1 MSDFNAIVVATVHG
15 EDLSLREFLQTLK
28 LDGQL
33 GALMSKAIVD
43 RLIRD
48 LARREGIAVTDEEL
62 QKAADQL
69 RARAGLYKA
78 DDTGIWLARN
88 RLSVED
94 LQTLAERAVVQRKLR
109 EKVTQGKV
117 EPYFDAN
124 RSRYDRARAAHLVV
138 DNEGLAS
145 ELLCQ
150 IRDEG
155 RDFAELARKHSL
167 HEDSRQAGGRLG
179 LVQRKNL
186 NPAVAAA
193 IFDAGPGSVVGPVK
207 TDVGYHL
214 ILVQEVLPAHLDDRT
229 ADAVR
234 DELFQAW
241 LQAELQQANVTVK
254 LYEHLGT

>member
-1 MSDFNAIVVATVHG
+1 MSDLNALVVATVHG

-28 LDGQL
+28 LNGQL
-33 GALMSKAIVD
+33 VILINKAVVD
-43 RLIRD
+43 RLVRN
-48 LARREGIAVTDEEL
+48 LARREGITVTDEEL
-62 QKAADQL
+62 QQAADQL

-78 DDTGIWLARN
+78 EDAGTWLARN
-88 RLSVED
+88 RLTVAD
-94 LQTLAERAVVQRKLR
+94 LESLAERSVVQRKLR
-109 EKVTQGKV
+109 DQVTQGKV
-117 EPYFDAN
+117 EPFFEAN

-155 RDFAELARKHSL
+155 RDFAELTRQHSL

-179 LVQRKNL
+179 IVQRKNL

-193 IFDAGPGSVVGPVK
+193 IFDARPGTVVGPLK
-207 TDVGYHL
+207 TDMGYHL
-214 ILVQEVLPAHLDDRT
+214 VLVQEILPAQLDERT
-229 ADAVR
+229 ADVVR

-241 LQAELQQANVTVK
+241 LQAELQQADVK
-254 LYEHLGT
+254 VQLYEHL